1 MNQFLRILF
10 FFFITSIAFAQT
22 SEQQK
27 LEEKKAQILKE
38 IADNKARLE
47 SEKKKE
53 KSVLKQID
61 QQKGL
66 ISLRQKLLNTTAKQ
80 TRLLS
85 DDIYLTQL
93 EMNKLNR
100 ELKVLREDYEKMI
113 VKSYKSRNEQ
123 SRIMFVLSSENFLQ
137 AYKRIQYMKQYAGF
151 RKMQGEEI
159 KEKQQKLQ
167 QAEINLQNSKKEKEK
182 VLVETE
188 KEKQELEKEKKE
200 QERLVKLIQKD
211 KKKLAAEIDKKQKEA
226 KDIDKKIKKIIAD
239 EIAAANKRNAAKTG
253 TAAPKAGTKEAS
265 KFVLSAE
272 GKVVSDNFKANKGK
286 LPWPVVDGYIS
297 LKHGDQPHPVHKNL
311 TIHNS
316 GVEISTKPGSSA
328 RAVFGGEVLQVQ
340 VISANNKAVYIQ
352 HGDFIT
358 VYLNLSSVS
367 VSKGQKVTIKQNIG
381 KIHTDSSGSAVIKFL
396 VLQNTTTLNPE
407 TWLNL

>member
-1 MNQFLRILF
+1 MNHFLKTLL
-10 FFFITSIAFAQT
+10 FFFITSIAFAQS

-38 IADNKARLE
+38 IADNKVRLE

-53 KSVLKQID
+53 KSVLGQIS
-61 QQKGL
+61 QQINL
-66 ISLRQKLLNTTAKQ
+66 ISLRQQLLNTTAKQ
-80 TRLLS
+80 TRLLT

-93 EMNKLNR
+93 ELNKLNR
-100 ELKVLREDYEKMI
+100 ELKVLKEDYEKMI
-113 VKSYKSRNEQ
+113 VKSYKSRNDQ
-123 SRIMFVLSSENFLQ
+123 SRVMFVLSSESFLQ

-151 RKMQGEEI
+151 RKMQGDEI
-159 KEKQQKLQ
+159 KVKQDRLVVAEKSLQ
-167 QAEINLQNSKKEKEK
+167 DSKKQKEK
-182 VLVETE
+182 ILQETE
-188 KEKQELEKEKKE
+188 KEKQALEQEKKE
-200 QERLVKLIQKD
+200 QERLVKTIQKD
-211 KKKLAAEIDKKQKEA
+211 KKKYAAEIDKKQKEA
-226 KDIDKKIKKIIAD
+226 RNIDARIKKIIAD
-239 EIAAANKRNAAKTG
+239 EIAEANRKAAAKSG
-253 TAAPKAGTKEAS
+253 TTAPKAGTAAAS

-297 LKHGDQPHPVHKNL
+297 LKHGDQPHPIHTNL

-358 VYLNLSSVS
+358 VYLNLASVS
-367 VSKGQKVTIKQNIG
+367 VSKGQKVSIKQNIG
-381 KIHTDSSGSAVIKFL
+381 TIHTDSSGRAVIKFL

-407 TWLNL
+407 TWLNM